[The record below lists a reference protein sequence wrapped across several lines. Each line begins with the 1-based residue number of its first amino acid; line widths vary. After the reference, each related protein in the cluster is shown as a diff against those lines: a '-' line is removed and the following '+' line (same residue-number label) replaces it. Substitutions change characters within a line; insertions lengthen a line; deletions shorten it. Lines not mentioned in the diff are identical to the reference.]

1 MTDALRYR
9 RLAYVALNVSDI
21 ARSTTFYEEILGL
34 QRAGNGEDGERLFRC
49 SARHHDVILR
59 EAAKPGLRRIG
70 WELESPDALRH
81 ARRLFSSL
89 DIAVRDIN
97 AGECATLGIHD
108 AFRITEPHSGATF
121 EYFHSFDEAGDM
133 FSPTVAKIERLG
145 HIVLSVK
152 NHVDAERFFLDT
164 LNFRASDRIDG
175 AVTFMRCFPN
185 PLHHS
190 LGLSAGPENRLH
202 HVNFMVTDVDDIG
215 KALWRMK
222 KNNVPI
228 VFGPGRHPP
237 SDSMFLYF
245 LDPDG
250 MTLEYSFGMEEF
262 PEVGPREP
270 RRMPPGLPSID
281 YWGAVPDAA
290 FAKVGV
296 IEPLQQGSAA

>member
-1 MTDALRYR
+1 MTTALRYR

-34 QRAGNGEDGERLFRC
+34 QRVGDAPGGERLFRC
-49 SARHHDVILR
+49 SPRHHDVILH
-59 EAAKPGLRRIG
+59 EAGRPGLRRIG

-81 ARRLFSSL
+81 ARGLFASL
-89 DIAVRDIN
+89 DIAVRDVD
-97 AGECATLGIHD
+97 AAERAALGIHD

-121 EYFHSFDEAGDM
+121 EYFHSFDEASEA
-133 FSPTVAKIERLG
+133 FAPSVAKIERLG
-145 HIVLSVK
+145 HVVLSVG
-152 NHVDAERFFLDT
+152 NHAEAERFFLDT

-190 LGLSAGPENRLH
+190 LGLSNGPENRLH

-262 PEVGPREP
+262 PEVEPREP
-270 RRMPPGLPSID
+270 RKMPPGLASID
-281 YWGAVPDAA
+281 HWGAVPDPA
-290 FAKVGV
+290 FAKVGA
-296 IEPLQQGSAA
+296 IEPMQRGPAA